1 MIRGKWS
8 SSLPESPRQE
18 TRSALLAMN
27 KNSST
32 KTSTK
37 TFTRSIRRWD
47 CRGHLSKSGNSRTTS
62 RKTTLW
68 RLFSRPS
75 GHLWLKI
82 PWENHLNWSAS
93 SSRPRF
99 LFIAHQVPTLRV
111 SSALWVNSF
120 WILTIEHS
128 LDSKLWSTKNGSS
141 SNTTSPRSCLCWARE
156 IRPQVSFSPPISDTL
171 KSKLTNHKTITRTTL
186 HISLCSLIAS
196 HNWSTWTD
204 TCSNSHPTTWP
215 I

>member
-18 TRSALLAMN
+18 TKSALSAMS

-37 TFTRSIRRWD
+37 TFTRFIRKWD
-47 CRGHLSKSGNSRTTS
+47 CKGHSSKCGNSRTTS
-62 RKTTLW
+62 KKTTLW
-68 RLFSRPS
+68 KLFWRPS
-75 GHLWLKI
+75 GLLWLKI
-82 PWENHLNWSAS
+82 PWENHSNWSVS

-99 LFIAHQVPTLRV
+99 SFTAHQAPTLPA

-120 WILTIEHS
+120 WILIIEHL
-128 LDSKLWSTKNGSS
+128 LDLKPWSTKSGSS
-141 SNTTSPRSCLCWARE
+141 SNTTSPKSSPCWARE
-156 IRPQVSFSPPISDTL
+156 TKPQVSFSPPISDTL
-171 KSKLTNHKTITRTTL
+171 KSKLTNHKITTRTTL
-186 HISLCSLIAS
+186 HISSCSLIAS
-196 HNWSTWTD
+196 PNWSTWTD